1 MSNLN
6 NYKVQYTIKKLGR
19 DIEKETIIKAYNKK
33 EAVMKFYEAR
43 RGIGQQKTKH
53 IKVTFIKEDKNE

>member
-43 RGIGQQKTKH
+43 RGIGQQKAKH